1 MFNAYPGRNAAC
13 PRSSCS
19 NKNDGPRGRPY
30 PYEGNNFKR
39 SHVLIFLDRIT
50 VLPSEETFAP
60 MFERRLRTAFTKNSW
75 RSLRTR
81 TDKIDLL
88 DLVSSDDNIQSRL
101 FDVSPS
107 SFIRG
112 KFSEVKYTFE
122 EAKLLFTNF
131 YFSRKAK

>member
-1 MFNAYPGRNAAC
+1 MIFQAH
-13 PRSSCS
+13 
-19 NKNDGPRGRPY
+19 Y

-39 SHVLIFLDRIT
+39 SHALIFLDRIT

-60 MFERRLRTAFTKNSW
+60 MFERRLRTTFTKNSW
-75 RSLRTR
+75 RSLRRR

-112 KFSEVKYTFE
+112 KFSDVKYTFE